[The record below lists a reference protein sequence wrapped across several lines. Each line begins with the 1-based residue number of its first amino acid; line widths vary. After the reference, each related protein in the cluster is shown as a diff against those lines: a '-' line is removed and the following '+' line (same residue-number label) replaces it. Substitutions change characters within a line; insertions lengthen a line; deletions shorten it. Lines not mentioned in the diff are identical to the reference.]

1 MLDIFNI
8 ALLLPLSGPFGDH
21 RSFEKLVD
29 MKHLNLEKKRGIY
42 TQIYNILHMI
52 LEDSLFIIQI

>member
-1 MLDIFNI
+1 MLDKFNI

-21 RSFEKLVD
+21 RSFWEAGRY
-29 MKHLNLEKKRGIY
+29 ETSQSGKKRGIY
-42 TQIYNILHMI
+42 TQTYNILHMI